1 MPRTSDLPPE
11 QRLTARTVTLTTD
24 ATKKE
29 YTEYCYSIGSDPC
42 SRLRQFIDAE
52 LAEARAGKRKA

>member
-24 ATKKE
+24 AKKKE
-29 YTEYCYSIGSDPC
+29 YTDYCYSIGSDPC

-52 LAEARAGKRKA
+52 LEQYHADKRR